1 MMKLSELIAAARC
14 RRPRFFAI
22 AIALGA
28 AAALAASA
36 EAGTGPATAAAITNL
51 ASYRALSAAASLR
64 IFHTVD
70 GTSVY
75 PRPVSCAA
83 GATRWTRSSR
93 SAAGTAT
100 RSSC

>member
-1 MMKLSELIAAARC
+1 MMKLSELIAARC

-64 IFHTVD
+64 IFRTVD

-75 PRPVSCAA
+75 PRPVSSPWMRRYPQPGCR
-83 GATRWTRSSR
+83 TPSPVPERE
-93 SAAGTAT
+93 
-100 RSSC
+100 